1 VDRFEAM
8 SLLVGVVEA
17 VSLTAAGRK
26 LGVPLPTVSRKI
38 SDLEA
43 HLKVRLLTRS
53 TRSLVLTD
61 AGAAYLAA
69 SKRILDEVGEAER
82 AALGAYA
89 APRGTS
95 SSLRRLSSG
104 GCMSSR
110 SSSIF

>member
-1 VDRFEAM
+1 MDRFEAM

-26 LGVPLPTVSRKI
+26 LGALPTVSRKI